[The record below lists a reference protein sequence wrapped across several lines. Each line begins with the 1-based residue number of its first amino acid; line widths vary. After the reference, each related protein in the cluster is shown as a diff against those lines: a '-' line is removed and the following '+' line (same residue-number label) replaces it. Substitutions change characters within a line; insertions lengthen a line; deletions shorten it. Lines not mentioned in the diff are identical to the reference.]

1 MNNKPLVSIIVPVYN
16 KEQYI
21 KECVDSL
28 VKQTYVSTEIILVDD
43 ESTDSSGKI
52 CEEYAAQYANV
63 KVIHKKNGGLV
74 STWKTGVR
82 EATGD
87 FLSFVDSDDYIDVE
101 MIAEMISQIDDS
113 MGNKLIVSSDYI
125 IERDDG
131 DNTICY
137 QRLAPGRYDKEK
149 IATEVIPNLLGHEHR
164 LIHYSRCMKLI
175 GKELIVNNMDYADIK
190 LSMGEDVS
198 IMLPSLL
205 DMEYLI
211 VMDHR
216 AFYHYRFVDSSMVHY
231 YDSKSFDNNKLLYS
245 NLKSALNDKLSSKP
259 NLVKSMNAALDREE
273 IFLLLLSVKNAARGS
288 FDQCLHNIKTIRED
302 VVTKPVIENTVVK
315 IDDKANKLLYFTLKH
330 PNVLVVALLKLVFRI
345 YYRK

>member
-1 MNNKPLVSIIVPVYN
+1 MNSKPLVSIIVPVYN

-28 VKQTYVSTEIILVDD
+28 VKQTYSNIEIILVDD
-43 ESTDSSGKI
+43 ASTDNSGQI
-52 CEEYAAQYANV
+52 CDEYAKEHQNII
-63 KVIHKKNGGLV
+63 VIHKPNGGLI
-74 STWKTGVR
+74 SSWKAGVR
-82 EATGD
+82 EAAGK

-125 IERDDG
+125 IERADG
-131 DNTICY
+131 NNTICY
-137 QRLAPGRYDKEK
+137 QRLTPGRYDKGK
-149 IATEVIPNLLGHEHR
+149 IATEVIPNLLGHERR

-175 GKELIVNNMDYADIK
+175 GKELIIDNMDYADMR

-205 DMEYLI
+205 DTEYLI
-211 VMDHR
+211 VMNHR
-216 AFYHYRFVDSSMVHY
+216 ALYHYRFVDSSMVHY

-245 NLKSALNDKLSSKP
+245 NLKNTLNDKLSSKP
-259 NLVKSMNAALDREE
+259 DLVKYMNVALNREE

-288 FDQCLHNIKTIRED
+288 FAQCLYSIKTIRKD
-302 VVTKPVIENTVVK
+302 VITKPIIENTVVK
-315 IDDKANKLLYFTLKH
+315 IDDKANKLLYVTLKH
-330 PNVLVVALLKLVFRI
+330 PNVLTIVLLKLAFRI